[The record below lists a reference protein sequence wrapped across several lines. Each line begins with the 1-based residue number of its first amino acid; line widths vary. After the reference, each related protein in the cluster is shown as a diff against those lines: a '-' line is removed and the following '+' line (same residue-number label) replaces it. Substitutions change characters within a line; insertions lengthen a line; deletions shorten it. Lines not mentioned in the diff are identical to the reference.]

1 MAEKKFKGIGGWLI
15 LITLMFIFSAI
26 ANTYLL
32 IQKII
37 LLFNNPSLGIY
48 ISAILSGIY
57 CVLIW
62 LSIIFIF
69 MKKKIAVKLFIYA
82 IVAGT
87 IFIFWYF
94 LISQLIYSSLNFM
107 EILQNNIIIIL
118 FNLIINILVVIYLL
132 KSKRVKNTLI
142 K

>member
-1 MAEKKFKGIGGWLI
+1 MAEKKLNGIGGWLI

-69 MKKKIAVKLFIYA
+69 MKKKIAIKLFIYV

-107 EILQNNIIIIL
+107 EILQNNLIIIL

-132 KSKRVKNTLI
+132 KSKRVKTTLT